1 MVRVF
6 DRIFLFLYSMVVGIA
21 LVFLVLVCTGLVAP
35 WIARDVLDL
44 LTAKG
49 VVSIVVAIVSVVLF
63 VISVRFFYISVAA
76 GSGKPP
82 SIDQRTDYGDIS
94 ISLETIE
101 NLALKAAARVNGIKD
116 IKARVQVGQA
126 GLLIRVRAVIDGEV
140 SIPALTE
147 EVQRTVKTYVEEI
160 SGVPVMNVN
169 VFIAN
174 IIQTQTF
181 KSRVE

>member
-1 MVRVF
+1 MGRVF
-6 DRIFLFLYSMVVGIA
+6 DRIFLFIYSLILGISLIFVA
-21 LVFLVLVCTGLVAP
+21 LVATGLVKP
-35 WIARDVLDL
+35 WIARDILDL
-44 LTAKG
+44 VTSQGA
-49 VVSIVVAIVSVVLF
+49 VAISVAIVAIVLF
-63 VISVRFFYISVAA
+63 AISVRLFYISVAS
-76 GSGKPP
+76 GNGKPP
-82 SIDQRTDYGDIS
+82 SIDQRTDFGDIS

-101 NLALKAAARVNGIKD
+101 NLALKAAYKVAGIKD

-126 GLLIRVRAVIDGEV
+126 GLHIKVRSVIDGEV

-147 EVQRTVKTYVEEI
+147 EVQRSVKGYVEEI
-160 SGVPVMNVN
+160 SGVPVSSVN